1 MNEGRLFDALALQR
15 YTLMLAQDPNGGL
28 RDKPSKQR
36 DFYHS
41 CYNLG
46 GLSVAQHSL
55 ESYRAAAAGETS
67 DLRSMARV
75 WGSPSNALP
84 PVHLAFN
91 IRLSAASAAMDHF
104 SKLPRDHELLLELA
118 AETPPVPPIDE

>member
-1 MNEGRLFDALALQR
+1 
-15 YTLMLAQDPNGGL
+15 
-28 RDKPSKQR
+28 
-36 DFYHS
+36 
-41 CYNLG
+41 
-46 GLSVAQHSL
+46 
-55 ESYRAAAAGETS
+55 
-67 DLRSMARV
+67 MARV